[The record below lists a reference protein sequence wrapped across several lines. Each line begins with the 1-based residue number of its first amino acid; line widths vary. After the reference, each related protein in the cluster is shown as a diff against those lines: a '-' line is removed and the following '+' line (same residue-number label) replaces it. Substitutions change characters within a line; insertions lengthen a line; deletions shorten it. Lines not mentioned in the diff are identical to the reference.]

1 MPSKQLEISTMQ
13 IYLNG
18 ELQHTECK
26 NLLELVQTFALEGK
40 RFAVEQNENIIS
52 KSKLEYTP
60 ICAMD
65 RIEIIHAVGGG

>member
-1 MPSKQLEISTMQ
+1 MQ

-26 NLLELVQTFALEGK
+26 SLLELVQTFALEGK